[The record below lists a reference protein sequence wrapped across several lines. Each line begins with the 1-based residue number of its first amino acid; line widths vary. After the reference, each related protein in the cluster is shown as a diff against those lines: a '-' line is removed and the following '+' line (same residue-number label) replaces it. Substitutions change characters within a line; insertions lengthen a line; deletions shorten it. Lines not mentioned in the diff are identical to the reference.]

1 MSVKKLKN
9 QNILVIGGTGSLGRA
24 LIGRLAFDNHLSIMS
39 RDEAKH
45 WTIKNSLNLNSK
57 VDFYVGDIRD
67 YDRVTEVILRSEPNI
82 LIIASALKQVDTCEI
97 APSESVKTNLLGV
110 QNVCNSIYSNLNKIN
125 NLNTVLLVSTD
136 KACAPTNVYGM
147 CKAISERIITGSA
160 HLQSRVKFV
169 AVRYGNVLESRGS
182 IIPLFKYQAENHPA
196 LTVTHKEMTRFT
208 MTLNESIDLIENTIL
223 SGSTGEIWIPKIP
236 SMKILELA
244 EIFAEKFSKDIL
256 ITGIRPGEKL
266 HEDLISVPES
276 MRTRDTKINF
286 IIEPSLMTRSNENEF
301 FSYNSSMNNL
311 TKNELNQ
318 YLINLGIFERK
329 LNDFIG
335 REIEEIRST

>member
-24 LIGRLAFDNHLSIMS
+24 LIGRFAFDNHLSIMS

-160 HLQSRVKFV
+160 HLQSR
-169 AVRYGNVLESRGS
+169 
-182 IIPLFKYQAENHPA
+182 I
-196 LTVTHKEMTRFT
+196 
-208 MTLNESIDLIENTIL
+208 
-223 SGSTGEIWIPKIP
+223 
-236 SMKILELA
+236 
-244 EIFAEKFSKDIL
+244 KFS
-256 ITGIRPGEKL
+256 G
-266 HEDLISVPES
+266 V
-276 MRTRDTKINF
+276 
-286 IIEPSLMTRSNENEF
+286 EPNSNPAR
-301 FSYNSSMNNL
+301 
-311 TKNELNQ
+311 
-318 YLINLGIFERK
+318 I
-329 LNDFIG
+329 
-335 REIEEIRST
+335 